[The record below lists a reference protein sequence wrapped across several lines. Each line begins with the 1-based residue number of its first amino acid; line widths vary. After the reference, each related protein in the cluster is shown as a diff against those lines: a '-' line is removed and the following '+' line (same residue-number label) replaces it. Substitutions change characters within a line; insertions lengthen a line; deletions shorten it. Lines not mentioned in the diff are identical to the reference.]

1 MVFNSQLTDRFTI
14 MTPEMMGALV
24 RDLNAGNAAFNKL
37 HESRS
42 ALPVGHSVYGKIKE
56 LQDGGK
62 EIHAMMYAA
71 VKRPD
76 GTEFTE
82 GKDLVDRYKM
92 GAVRSCSAGVIVGFY
107 RCNICGN
114 DIRDYNKCEHIPG
127 RQYDIDEQ
135 PKTCIAFMTGH
146 KINDGVAEDCGIY
159 EVSAVTAGG
168 VAAAGAMTE
177 AFGRYEDG
185 SDVKE
190 FKKTVIDDKGIDM
203 RLEFSAAPNPEEF
216 DSSDSSEEEIGME
229 KKDVKEMLD
238 EHYAPLKAE
247 NEKLTGDLGKLQ
259 GEFDVQKTE
268 LGTATARV
276 TELEG
281 QIETKTAEFTA
292 AGVELETAKGEATAA
307 TGFKA
312 EYTALVLAKGI
323 KSGAEVTEEEFAT
336 KTLEELKT
344 LNTSYDT
351 VIAAMVDGQQSG
363 EDDDDATEATLDD
376 SFYKS

>member
-1 MVFNSQLTDRFTI
+1 
-14 MTPEMMGALV
+14 
-24 RDLNAGNAAFNKL
+24 
-37 HESRS
+37 
-42 ALPVGHSVYGKIKE
+42 
-56 LQDGGK
+56 
-62 EIHAMMYAA
+62 
-71 VKRPD
+71 
-76 GTEFTE
+76 
-82 GKDLVDRYKM
+82 
-92 GAVRSCSAGVIVGFY
+92 
-107 RCNICGN
+107 
-114 DIRDYNKCEHIPG
+114 
-127 RQYDIDEQ
+127 
-135 PKTCIAFMTGH
+135 
-146 KINDGVAEDCGIY
+146 
-159 EVSAVTAGG
+159 
-168 VAAAGAMTE
+168 
-177 AFGRYEDG
+177 
-185 SDVKE
+185 
-190 FKKTVIDDKGIDM
+190 
-203 RLEFSAAPNPEEF
+203 
-216 DSSDSSEEEIGME
+216 ME